1 MPYTVGKTATPPWD
15 NGGQPTPP
23 SPYDWLLQQAKFLR
37 TYTRSALKKIKKT
50 LAHHIHTCYIAQ
62 MRRRNLYIP
71 DPLME
76 RVQKLAV
83 RKKVHMADII
93 RTAMEKYLDAV
104 DRAEAKAKEE
114 AQHAER

>member
-1 MPYTVGKTATPPWD
+1 
-15 NGGQPTPP
+15 
-23 SPYDWLLQQAKFLR
+23 
-37 TYTRSALKKIKKT
+37 
-50 LAHHIHTCYIAQ
+50 

-76 RVQKLAV
+76 RVQKLAT
-83 RKKVHMADII
+83 RRKVHMADII

-114 AQHAER
+114 VANAGR

>member
-1 MPYTVGKTATPPWD
+1 M
-15 NGGQPTPP
+15 GQKGQGRPP
-23 SPYDWLLQQAKFLR
+23 SPYDWLSQQAKKLGH
-37 TYTRSALKKIKKT
+37 THVPSPQKHQKIKKA
-50 LAHHIHTCYIAQ
+50 LAYHIHTCYIAQ

-76 RVQKLAV
+76 RVQKLAT
-83 RKKVHMADII
+83 RKNVHMADII

-114 AQHAER
+114 AQHAKR

>member
-1 MPYTVGKTATPPWD
+1 MGPR
-15 NGGQPTPP
+15 GQAHPP
-23 SPYDWLLQQAKFLR
+23 SPYDWLLQQAKKLGH
-37 TYTRSALKKIKKT
+37 THVAHSKKLKKT

>member
-1 MPYTVGKTATPPWD
+1 M
-15 NGGQPTPP
+15 GQKGQGRPP
-23 SPYDWLLQQAKFLR
+23 SPYDWLSQQAKKIGH
-37 TYTRSALKKIKKT
+37 THVPCPKKIKKA
-50 LAHHIHTCYIAQ
+50 LAYHIHTCYIAQ

-76 RVQKLAV
+76 RVQKLAT
-83 RKKVHMADII
+83 RKNVHMADII

>member
-1 MPYTVGKTATPPWD
+1 
-15 NGGQPTPP
+15 
-23 SPYDWLLQQAKFLR
+23 
-37 TYTRSALKKIKKT
+37 
-50 LAHHIHTCYIAQ
+50 

-114 AQHAER
+114 AQHAQR